1 MSSSMRCCTQSA
13 LFTNTRGQTGINS
26 WTYTSRILPRVVLL
40 FNSIVTTLTNGLL
53 RTGKA
58 DQFDVNTF
66 RSYFHDYHLQYDI
79 HSVMHYPEK
88 SFSKDN
94 LNTIVAKNGQ
104 RLGCL
109 HLKQCPT
116 LLDIQKINTVYNCSK
131 NRERVVYSRKIAQ
144 QTHT

>member
-1 MSSSMRCCTQSA
+1 HEM
-13 LFTNTRGQTGINS
+13 LH
-26 WTYTSRILPRVVLL
+26 
-40 FNSIVTTLTNGLL
+40 SIGFIHEHQRPDRDQFVDIYFQNIAQ
-53 RTGKA
+53 GKA

-104 RLGCL
+104 RLGCF

-131 NRERVVYSRKIAQ
+131 NWGTSRIFPAK
-144 QTHT
+144 